1 MPLLRIIY
9 VVALLASCKHAELI
23 MVEQL
28 IGQLISN
35 PVPFEVFE
43 AVPFATTQKLPFLG
57 TTAHASVRKH
67 FAAQIV
73 FQTKLR
79 LSILNGKR
87 VVIFPNDYPL
97 LLTALAIVVIV
108 RINVAHRIAL
118 QYFQLPRPVEM
129 LRIDGYAIGERFFF
143 ALYHEV
149 CRGLGERV
157 AKRAQK

>member
-1 MPLLRIIY
+1 
-9 VVALLASCKHAELI
+9 
-23 MVEQL
+23 
-28 IGQLISN
+28 
-35 PVPFEVFE
+35 
-43 AVPFATTQKLPFLG
+43 LG

-67 FAAQIV
+67 FAAQII
-73 FQTKLR
+73 FQTKMR
-79 LSILNGKR
+79 LSILYGKR

-97 LLTALAIVVIV
+97 LFSALAIVVIV

-143 ALYHEV
+143 TLYHEV
-149 CRGLGERV
+149 CRGLGVRA